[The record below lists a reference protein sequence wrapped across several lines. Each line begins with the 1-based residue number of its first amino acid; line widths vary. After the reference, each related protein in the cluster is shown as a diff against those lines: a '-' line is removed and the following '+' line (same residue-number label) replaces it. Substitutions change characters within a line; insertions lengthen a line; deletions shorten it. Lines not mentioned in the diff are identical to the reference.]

1 MRDNND
7 ANNDKHGH
15 KHGHSVQV
23 DIKGDNGEVITR
35 DNMIRNKRV
44 KKDI

>member
-1 MRDNND
+1 VGDDND

-23 DIKGDNGEVITR
+23 DIDGGNGAFVTR
-35 DNMIRNKRV
+35 DNMIRNSKFER
-44 KKDI
+44 